1 MVPQAYR
8 NLHHKRH
15 FGSAIFAGLMVV
27 CQEIDTYT
35 DHTTSVATGQH
46 LSIPCLQLGLKITST
61 FGGYLSHFPIV
72 GDLHWWHDDVHRL
85 THELQ
90 RKLTQFLGPPLW
102 EQQQLLWTCFLTPLH
117 KYRLVLPHDGL
128 HLQQGNRRYQFIA
141 AHGGSVSRTTT
152 VRTAMDVVDKLP
164 HSAPQALPH
173 DNNNNYG
180 LLLFLWQRP
189 GPLVTSDICF

>member
-1 MVPQAYR
+1 MVPRAYP

-15 FGSAIFAGLMVV
+15 FGSAIFVGLMIV

-128 HLQQGNRRYQFIA
+128 HLQQGNRRYQTPDPS
-141 AHGGSVSRTTT
+141 SVLPT
-152 VRTAMDVVDKLP
+152 VGQFLGLPQWELRTAMDVVDKFS
-164 HSAPQALPH
+164 HSAPQALPC
-173 DNNNNYG
+173 
-180 LLLFLWQRP
+180 
-189 GPLVTSDICF
+189 TA